1 MIKIKINKMKKDSK
15 FSGHVIIFKDKDHFL
30 SLKRGPNDPWMPGA
44 WCSVGGHVH
53 VGEDIKDGACRE
65 VKEESNLIIDPKDL
79 IDTNVIKKNR
89 VYFFTTNKFSG
100 KIYLDGKEH
109 TDYKWCSIK
118 DLDSMDTVPGL
129 KEIVFIAKQKVYNAP
144 T

>member
-30 SLKRGPNDPWMPGA
+30 SLKRAPSDPWMPGA
-44 WCSVGGHVH
+44 WCSVGGHIH
-53 VGEDIKDGACRE
+53 VGEDIKDGTCRE
-65 VKEESNLIIDPKDL
+65 VKEESNLIIDPKNL

-118 DLDSMDTVPGL
+118 DLDSMETVPHL
-129 KEIVFIAKQKVYNAP
+129 KEVVFIAKQKVYNAP